1 MTFTGVFRWT
11 GFTLN
16 CPLNYVQ
23 NSCSRKL
30 LSSCMNCEIIW
41 INWTIYRIS
50 ALIEDMNRSCLN
62 HEVPVFM
69 KLVCLL
75 GCCADNHECSCIV
88 ILHVGSIRNQ
98 PCANNAHDL
107 CCFCLLGEYFSLL
120 MKRSFRKTNVSHSER
135 RRVSPFSRFIASDF
149 LA

>member
-1 MTFTGVFRWT
+1 
-11 GFTLN
+11 
-16 CPLNYVQ
+16 
-23 NSCSRKL
+23 
-30 LSSCMNCEIIW
+30 
-41 INWTIYRIS
+41 
-50 ALIEDMNRSCLN
+50 MNRSCRN

-98 PCANNAHDL
+98 PSANNAHDL

-135 RRVSPFSRFIASDF
+135 RRVSPFSRFIASNF
-149 LA
+149 LALSNLSWWCCMQLVVNCGSFVFLLHVLYAIFLRRLGLRGSITVPGWVERAI